1 MDYESREYKSRKVE
15 ELRSINLD
23 SYPLVDGDE
32 TRLLEYIL
40 EVRDNPEAHNLY
52 EILAAIRFLTFMR
65 RYTFRWD
72 RVKRF
77 TAFQES
83 LKFDGPR
90 GRQHYRLTPIQY
102 FQFAWIMGFYAWR
115 VTGPAA
121 SDDTLITETRR
132 IRDGQVEQLLRLTR
146 RAILFLP
153 RKFSKTTS
161 MSSLAVFDLLAG
173 DDNAQAYTAANSYKQ
188 AKICFDEISKVLLPL
203 NPDKRYFKT
212 TRETV
217 KWKAGNGFGKF
228 SFIECLSGGADT
240 KDGLNASLVIFDEYA
255 AAKYTKD
262 HSEGAELLQVLESSM
277 GTRLEPLTVI
287 ITTASRIPDGPFVT
301 ELTNAQAVLRGE
313 IEKDNLFASL
323 YMPDAWDTADS
334 YGDPAL
340 WHKVNPHIGTTV
352 YESFYTDFWNDAQN
366 DAEKMLEFKSKML
379 NVFTAASIQE
389 WITSDEIRHLQRK
402 FTPMDIVGR
411 PDTMVSLDLSVYDD
425 FSAAAFT
432 AYIKEE
438 SEFWT
443 YIKFYI
449 PEETLKTH
457 PNKRLYQQWVDDGYL
472 TVCPGAIISD
482 DMIVSDVLTYNEYL
496 RILQIGYDSYKS
508 QEVINSLAAAIS
520 SEGGDP
526 DNVLRAVP
534 QTYGAFTSAVDSFN
548 LAIKSKPEPRM
559 VFNDNPI
566 IAYCFANCYLDEDKR
581 TGNRKPL
588 KRKANLKIDGAIVTL
603 MNIWLFNNTERRV

>member
-1 MDYESREYKSRKVE
+1 MDYKSREYKSRKVD
-15 ELRSINLD
+15 ELRSIDLD
-23 SYPLVDGDE
+23 SYQLTDGDE

-40 EVRDNPEAHNLY
+40 EVRDNPDARNLY
-52 EILAAIRFLTFMR
+52 EILGVLRFLTFMR
-65 RYTFRWD
+65 RYVFRWD
-72 RVKRF
+72 KVKRF
-77 TAFQES
+77 AAFQES
-83 LKFDGPR
+83 LKFDGPK
-90 GRQHYRLTPIQY
+90 GRQSYRLTPIQY
-102 FQFAWIMGFYAWR
+102 FQFAWIMGFYSWKE
-115 VTGPAA
+115 TGPAA
-121 SDDTLITETRR
+121 PGDTLITETRR
-132 IRDGQVEQLLRLTR
+132 IRDGKVAQLLRLTR

-217 KWKAGNGFGKF
+217 KWKQGNGFGKF
-228 SFIECLSGGADT
+228 SFIECLSGGADS

-287 ITTASRIPDGPFVT
+287 ITTASRVPDGPFSV
-301 ELTNAQAVLRGE
+301 ELENAMAVLRGE
-313 IEKDNLFASL
+313 ISKDNLFASL
-323 YMPDAWDTADS
+323 FMPDAWDTADS

-352 YESFYTDFWNDAQN
+352 YESFYRDFWDDAQN
-366 DAEKMLEFKSKML
+366 DAEKMLEFKSKLL
-379 NVFTAASIQE
+379 NVFTAASVQA
-389 WITSDEIRHLQRK
+389 WISADEIRKLQRK
-402 FTPMDIVGR
+402 FTPMEMVGR
-411 PDTMVSLDLSVYDD
+411 PETMVALDLSVYDD
-425 FSAAAFT
+425 FSAVAF
-432 AYIKEE
+432 ASYIKDEAK
-438 SEFWT
+438 F
-443 YIKFYI
+443 YVFIKFYI
-449 PEETLKTH
+449 PEETLNNH
-457 PNKRLYQQWVDDGYL
+457 PNARLYQEWVAGGHME
-472 TVCPGAIISD
+472 VCPGKIISA
-482 DMIVSDVLTYNEYL
+482 DMIVTDILNYNEYL
-496 RILQIGYDSYKS
+496 KIIKIGYDSYKS
-508 QEVINSLAAAIS
+508 QEVINSLRAAIA

-534 QTYGAFTSAVDSFN
+534 QTYGAFTSPVESLEIAVHD
-548 LAIKSKPEPRM
+548 AEPRI

-566 IAYCFANCYLDEDKR
+566 IPYCFDNCYLDEDTR

-603 MNIWLFNNTERRV
+603 MDLWLFNNTERRV

>member
-15 ELRSINLD
+15 ELRSVDLD

-32 TRLLEYIL
+32 TRLLEYVL
-40 EVRDNPEAHNLY
+40 EVRDNPDAHNLY
-52 EILAAIRFLTFMR
+52 EILAVIRFLTFMR
-65 RYTFRWD
+65 RYVFRWD
-72 RVKRF
+72 KVKRF
-77 TAFQES
+77 AAFQES

-90 GRQHYRLTPIQY
+90 GRQNYRLTPVQY
-102 FQFAWIMGFYAWR
+102 FQFAWIMGLYSWR
-115 VTGPAA
+115 DTGPAT
-121 SDDTLITETRR
+121 SGDTLITETRR
-132 IRDGQVEQLLRLTR
+132 IRDGRIEQLLRLTR

-217 KWKAGNGFGKF
+217 KWKSGNGFGKF

-262 HSEGAELLQVLESSM
+262 HSEGAELLQVIESSM

-287 ITTASRIPDGPFVT
+287 ITTASRVPDGPFAA
-301 ELTNAQAVLRGE
+301 ELQNAQAVLRDE
-313 IEKDNLFASL
+313 IDKDNLFASL
-323 YMPDAWDTADS
+323 FMPDAFDTADS

-352 YESFYTDFWNDAQN
+352 FESFYSDFWADAQN

-379 NVFTAASIQE
+379 NVFTAASVQE
-389 WITSDEIRHLQRK
+389 WITADQIKRLQRK
-402 FTPMDIVGR
+402 FVPADLVGR
-411 PDTMVSLDLSVYDD
+411 PDTMVSIDLSVYDD
-425 FSAAAFT
+425 FSAAGFA
-432 AYIKEE
+432 AYVPNSDAKFQI
-438 SEFWT
+438 

-449 PEETLKTH
+449 PEETLKKH
-457 PNKRLYQQWVDDGYL
+457 PNRRLYQQWVDDGYL
-472 TVCPGAIISD
+472 TVCPGSVISA
-482 DMIVSDVLTYNEYL
+482 DMIVADVLDCNEHM

-508 QEVINSLAAAIS
+508 QEVVNSLAAAIS

-534 QTYGAFTSAVDSFN
+534 QTYGAFTSAVDSFDI
-548 LAIKSKPEPRM
+548 AIRHDPPAIA
-559 VFNDNPI
+559 FNDNPI
-566 IAYCFANCYLDEDKR
+566 IPYCFANCYLDEDKR

-603 MNIWLFNNTERRV
+603 MDIWLFNNTERKA

>member
-1 MDYESREYKSRKVE
+1 MDYKSREYKSRKVE
-15 ELRSINLD
+15 ELRSIDLD
-23 SYPLVDGDE
+23 SYQLTDGDE

-40 EVRDNPEAHNLY
+40 EVRDNPDARNLY
-52 EILAAIRFLTFMR
+52 EILGVLRFLTFMR
-65 RYTFRWD
+65 RYVFRWD
-72 RVKRF
+72 KVKRF
-77 TAFQES
+77 AAFQES
-83 LKFDGPR
+83 LKFDGPK
-90 GRQHYRLTPIQY
+90 GRQSYRLTPIQY
-102 FQFAWIMGFYAWR
+102 FQFAWIMGFYSWKE
-115 VTGPAA
+115 TGPAA
-121 SDDTLITETRR
+121 PGDTLITETRR
-132 IRDGQVEQLLRLTR
+132 IRDGKAEQLLRLTR

-217 KWKAGNGFGKF
+217 KWKQGNGFGKF
-228 SFIECLSGGADT
+228 SFIECLSGGADS

-287 ITTASRIPDGPFVT
+287 ITTASRVPDGPFYV
-301 ELTNAQAVLRGE
+301 ELENAMAVLRGE
-313 IEKDNLFASL
+313 ISKDNLFASL
-323 YMPDAWDTADS
+323 FMPDAWDTADS

-352 YESFYTDFWNDAQN
+352 YESFYRDFWDDAQN
-366 DAEKMLEFKSKML
+366 DAEKMLEFKSKLL
-379 NVFTAASIQE
+379 NVFTAASVQA
-389 WITSDEIRHLQRK
+389 WISADEIRKLQRK
-402 FTPMDIVGR
+402 FTPMEMVDR
-411 PDTMVSLDLSVYDD
+411 PETMVALDLSVYDD
-425 FSAAAFT
+425 FSAVAF
-432 AYIKEE
+432 ASYIRDEAK
-438 SEFWT
+438 F
-443 YIKFYI
+443 YVFIKFYI
-449 PEETLKTH
+449 PEDTLNNH
-457 PNKRLYQQWVDDGYL
+457 PNARLYQEWVAGGHME
-472 TVCPGAIISD
+472 VCPGKIISA
-482 DMIVSDVLTYNEYL
+482 DMIVTDILNYNEYL
-496 RILQIGYDSYKS
+496 KIIKIGYDSYKS
-508 QEVINSLAAAIS
+508 QEVINSLRAAIA

-534 QTYGAFTSAVDSFN
+534 QTYGAFTSPVESFEIAVHD
-548 LAIKSKPEPRM
+548 AEPRI

-566 IAYCFANCYLDEDKR
+566 IPYCFDNCYLDEDTR

-603 MNIWLFNNTERRV
+603 MDLWLFNNTERRV

>member
-1 MDYESREYKSRKVE
+1 MDYKSREYKSRKVE
-15 ELRSINLD
+15 ELRSIDLD
-23 SYPLVDGDE
+23 SYQLTDGDE

-40 EVRDNPEAHNLY
+40 EVRDNPDARNLY
-52 EILAAIRFLTFMR
+52 EILGVLRFLTFMR
-65 RYTFRWD
+65 RYVFRWD
-72 RVKRF
+72 KVKRF
-77 TAFQES
+77 AAFQES
-83 LKFDGPR
+83 LKFDGPK
-90 GRQHYRLTPIQY
+90 GRQSYRLTPIQY
-102 FQFAWIMGFYAWR
+102 FQFAWIMGFYSWKE
-115 VTGPAA
+115 TGPAA
-121 SDDTLITETRR
+121 PGDTLITETRR
-132 IRDGQVEQLLRLTR
+132 IRDGKVEQLLRLTR

-217 KWKAGNGFGKF
+217 KWKQGNGFGKF
-228 SFIECLSGGADT
+228 SFIECLSGGADS

-287 ITTASRIPDGPFVT
+287 ITTASRVPDGPFYV
-301 ELTNAQAVLRGE
+301 ELENAMAVLRGE
-313 IEKDNLFASL
+313 ISKDNLFASL
-323 YMPDAWDTADS
+323 FMPDAWDTADS

-352 YESFYTDFWNDAQN
+352 YESFYRDFWDDAQN
-366 DAEKMLEFKSKML
+366 DAEKMLEFKSKLL
-379 NVFTAASIQE
+379 NVFTAASVQA
-389 WITSDEIRHLQRK
+389 WISADEIRKLQRK
-402 FTPMDIVGR
+402 FTPMEMVGR
-411 PDTMVSLDLSVYDD
+411 PETMVALDLSVYDD
-425 FSAAAFT
+425 FSAVAF
-432 AYIKEE
+432 ASYIREE
-438 SEFWT
+438 AKF
-443 YIKFYI
+443 YVFIKFYI
-449 PEETLKTH
+449 PEETLNNH
-457 PNKRLYQQWVDDGYL
+457 PNARLYQEWVAGGHME
-472 TVCPGAIISD
+472 VCPGKIISA
-482 DMIVSDVLTYNEYL
+482 DMIVTDILNYNEYL
-496 RILQIGYDSYKS
+496 KIIKIGYDSYKS
-508 QEVINSLAAAIS
+508 QEVINSLRAAIA

-534 QTYGAFTSAVDSFN
+534 QTYGAFTSPVESFEIAVHD
-548 LAIKSKPEPRM
+548 AEPRI

-566 IAYCFANCYLDEDKR
+566 IPYCFDNCYLDEDTR

-603 MNIWLFNNTERRV
+603 MDLWLFNNTERRV

>member
-1 MDYESREYKSRKVE
+1 MDYKSREYKSRKVE
-15 ELRSINLD
+15 ELRSIDLE
-23 SYPLVDGDE
+23 SYQLTDGDE

-40 EVRDNPEAHNLY
+40 EVRDNPDARNLY
-52 EILAAIRFLTFMR
+52 EILGVLRFLTFMR
-65 RYTFRWD
+65 RYVFRWD
-72 RVKRF
+72 KVKRF
-77 TAFQES
+77 AAFQES
-83 LKFDGPR
+83 LKFDGPK
-90 GRQHYRLTPIQY
+90 GRQCYRLTPIQY
-102 FQFAWIMGFYAWR
+102 FQFAWIMGFYSWKE
-115 VTGPAA
+115 TGPAA
-121 SDDTLITETRR
+121 PGDTLITETRR
-132 IRDGQVEQLLRLTR
+132 IRDGKVEQLLRLTR

-217 KWKAGNGFGKF
+217 KWKQGNGFGKF
-228 SFIECLSGGADT
+228 SFIECLSGGADS

-287 ITTASRIPDGPFVT
+287 ITTASRVPDGPFSV
-301 ELTNAQAVLRGE
+301 ELENAMAVLRGE
-313 IEKDNLFASL
+313 ISKDNLFASL
-323 YMPDAWDTADS
+323 FMPDAWDTADS

-352 YESFYTDFWNDAQN
+352 YESFYRDFWDDAQN
-366 DAEKMLEFKSKML
+366 DAEKMLEFKSKLL
-379 NVFTAASIQE
+379 NVFTAASVQA
-389 WITSDEIRHLQRK
+389 WISADETRKLQRK
-402 FTPMDIVGR
+402 FTPMEMVGR
-411 PDTMVSLDLSVYDD
+411 PETMVALDLSVYDD
-425 FSAAAFT
+425 FSAVAF
-432 AYIKEE
+432 ASYIREE
-438 SEFWT
+438 AKF
-443 YIKFYI
+443 YVFIKFYI
-449 PEETLKTH
+449 PEETLNNH
-457 PNKRLYQQWVDDGYL
+457 PNARLYQEWVAGGHME
-472 TVCPGAIISD
+472 VCPGKIISA
-482 DMIVSDVLTYNEYL
+482 DMIVTDILNYNEYL
-496 RILQIGYDSYKS
+496 KIIKIGYDSYKS
-508 QEVINSLAAAIS
+508 QEVINSLRAAIA

-534 QTYGAFTSAVDSFN
+534 QTYGAFTSPVESFEIAVHD
-548 LAIKSKPEPRM
+548 AEPRI

-566 IAYCFANCYLDEDKR
+566 IPYCFDNCYLDEDTR

-603 MNIWLFNNTERRV
+603 MDLWLFNNTERRI

>member
-1 MDYESREYKSRKVE
+1 MDYKSREYKSRKVE
-15 ELRSINLD
+15 ELRSIDLD
-23 SYPLVDGDE
+23 SYQLTDGDE

-40 EVRDNPEAHNLY
+40 EVRDNPDARNLY
-52 EILAAIRFLTFMR
+52 EILGVLRFLTFMR
-65 RYTFRWD
+65 RYVFRWD
-72 RVKRF
+72 KVKRF
-77 TAFQES
+77 AAFQES
-83 LKFDGPR
+83 LKFDGPK
-90 GRQHYRLTPIQY
+90 GRQSYRLTPIQY
-102 FQFAWIMGFYAWR
+102 FQFAWIMGFYSWKE
-115 VTGPAA
+115 TGPAA
-121 SDDTLITETRR
+121 PGDTLITETRR
-132 IRDGQVEQLLRLTR
+132 IRDGKVEQLLRLTR

-217 KWKAGNGFGKF
+217 KWKQGNGFGKF
-228 SFIECLSGGADT
+228 SFIECLSGGADS

-287 ITTASRIPDGPFVT
+287 ITTASRVPDGPFSV
-301 ELTNAQAVLRGE
+301 ELENAMAVLRGE
-313 IEKDNLFASL
+313 ISKDNLFASL
-323 YMPDAWDTADS
+323 FMPDAWDTADS

-352 YESFYTDFWNDAQN
+352 YESFYRDFWDDAQN
-366 DAEKMLEFKSKML
+366 DAEKMLEFKSKLL
-379 NVFTAASIQE
+379 NVFTAASIQA
-389 WITSDEIRHLQRK
+389 WISADEIRKLQRK
-402 FTPMDIVGR
+402 FTPIEMVAR
-411 PDTMVSLDLSVYDD
+411 PETMVALDLSVYDD
-425 FSAAAFT
+425 FSAVAF
-432 AYIKEE
+432 ASYIKEVAK
-438 SEFWT
+438 F
-443 YIKFYI
+443 YVFIKFYI
-449 PEETLKTH
+449 PEETLNNH
-457 PNKRLYQQWVDDGYL
+457 PNARLYQEWVAGGHME
-472 TVCPGAIISD
+472 VCPGKIISA
-482 DMIVSDVLTYNEYL
+482 DMIVTDILNYNGYL
-496 RILQIGYDSYKS
+496 KIIKIGYDSYKS
-508 QEVINSLAAAIS
+508 QEVINSLRAAIA

-534 QTYGAFTSAVDSFN
+534 QTYGAFTSPVESFEIAVHD
-548 LAIKSKPEPRM
+548 AEPRI

-566 IAYCFANCYLDEDKR
+566 IPYCFDNCYLDEDTR

-603 MNIWLFNNTERRV
+603 MDLWLFNNTERRV